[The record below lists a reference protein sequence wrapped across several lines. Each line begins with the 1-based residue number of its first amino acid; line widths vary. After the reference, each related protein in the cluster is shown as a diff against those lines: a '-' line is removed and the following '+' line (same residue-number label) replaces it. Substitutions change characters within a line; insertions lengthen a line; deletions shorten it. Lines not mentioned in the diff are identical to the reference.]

1 MSVPIAQENERDPCP
16 CQSPETLP
24 DSVSRFPGRFPSAPH
39 QHDHQSLIVDTS
51 LEIPS
56 GTAIPS
62 HCGFCECIRSFIKAT
77 PQAAGNWTRKEI
89 KSFAMGSRWVRVVVQ
104 TARSW
109 SLQVAANTKWR
120 IVD

>member
-1 MSVPIAQENERDPCP
+1 MSVPIEQENERDPCP

-56 GTAIPS
+56 STAIPS

-89 KSFAMGSRWVRVVVQ
+89 NISMSKMLNKSV
-104 TARSW
+104 
-109 SLQVAANTKWR
+109 N
-120 IVD
+120 

>member
-89 KSFAMGSRWVRVVVQ
+89 KEVDAVTLALYQHASTRA
-104 TARSW
+104 
-109 SLQVAANTKWR
+109 TKKS
-120 IVD
+120 V